1 MSNLH
6 KGFVYTN
13 ENCIGCNKCISV
25 CPVITA
31 NRAVEKDGSTVI
43 EVDGDKCIGCGACF
57 DACEHNARSYYDD
70 TEEFFADL
78 AKGQKI
84 SLLIA
89 PAFAA
94 NYPNEYKSILGGL
107 KKMGVNRIISVSFGA
122 DITTWAYIRYITE
135 HNFTGG
141 ISQPCPAVVNY
152 IEHYIPELL
161 PKLMPVQ
168 SPLMCAAIYLRKYMN
183 IQDKLAFISP
193 CIAKK
198 SEIDDPNNN
207 GYVNYNVTFDHLM
220 NYARTHHIKGDPV
233 GTEIE
238 YGLGSIYPMPGGL
251 KENVYWFCGED
262 LFIRQIEGEK
272 HVYHF
277 LDDYAKRIS
286 SNKELPF
293 MVDALNCAQG
303 CLYGT
308 GIEPQKADNDDI
320 LYEIQRI
327 KASSKKK
334 KAGSPWKESSSH
346 KQRLAALNRQFRQ
359 LNPNDFARK
368 YTDLS
373 AGNVIQRPNT
383 QELEAIFQS
392 LNKNS
397 AEQRKIN
404 CSACGY
410 STCQDMACAIH
421 NDCNVPSNCIHYVKD
436 TVEQEKAQL
445 QILSSEMEAANKEI
459 SDKNA
464 VISEMVSDAEKQF
477 TTLNQSI
484 SEMVNGNNSNAEES
498 SNISSNISSHMAD
511 VVSFCNNM
519 QDSFHMISN
528 LLLQLEDNNNSITQV
543 ANRTNLLS
551 LNASIEAARAGEAG
565 KGFAVVAD
573 EIKHLSETSKD
584 TALDSNKNKDAIVQ
598 AIEHLTT
605 EADHLM
611 EIVDDVNGRI
621 SNLAASTEEIAASA
635 SMIGEVSDELRNKF
649 EKLNNL

>member
-6 KGFVYTN
+6 KGFVFTN

-31 NRAVEKDGSTVI
+31 NRAVEKNGRTVI
-43 EVDGDKCIGCGACF
+43 DVDGDKCIGCGACF

-168 SPLMCAAIYLRKYMN
+168 SPLMCAAIYLRKYMH

-277 LDDYAKRIS
+277 LDDYAKRVS

-334 KAGSPWKESSSH
+334 KAGSPWKEKSSH
-346 KQRLAALNRQFRQ
+346 KQRLAALNHQFRQ
-359 LNPNDFARK
+359 LDPNDFARK
-368 YTDLS
+368 YSDLS
-373 AGNVIQRPNT
+373 AGNVIQRPDT
-383 QELEAIFQS
+383 KELEAIFQS
-392 LNKNS
+392 LNKNTT
-397 AEQRKIN
+397 EQRRIN

-421 NDCNVPSNCIHYVKD
+421 NNCNVPTNCIHYVKD

-445 QILSSEMEAANKEI
+445 QQLSSEMEAANKEI
-459 SDKNA
+459 SDKNTA
-464 VISEMVSDAEKQF
+464 IGEMVADAEKQF
-477 TTLNQSI
+477 NTLNQSI

-498 SNISSNISSHMAD
+498 SNISSHMAD
-511 VVSFCNNM
+511 VVSFCNSM
-519 QDSFHMISN
+519 QDSFQMISD
-528 LLLQLEDNNNSITQV
+528 LLLQLEDNNNNITQV

-584 TALDSNKNKDAIVQ
+584 TAQDSNKNKDAIVQ

-635 SMIGEVSDELRNKF
+635 SMIGEVSDELKNKF
-649 EKLNNL
+649 ERLNSL

>member
-277 LDDYAKRIS
+277 LDDYAKRVS
-286 SNKELPF
+286 SN
-293 MVDALNCAQG
+293 
-303 CLYGT
+303 
-308 GIEPQKADNDDI
+308 
-320 LYEIQRI
+320 
-327 KASSKKK
+327 
-334 KAGSPWKESSSH
+334 
-346 KQRLAALNRQFRQ
+346 
-359 LNPNDFARK
+359 
-368 YTDLS
+368 
-373 AGNVIQRPNT
+373 
-383 QELEAIFQS
+383 
-392 LNKNS
+392 
-397 AEQRKIN
+397 
-404 CSACGY
+404 
-410 STCQDMACAIH
+410 
-421 NDCNVPSNCIHYVKD
+421 
-436 TVEQEKAQL
+436 
-445 QILSSEMEAANKEI
+445 
-459 SDKNA
+459 
-464 VISEMVSDAEKQF
+464 
-477 TTLNQSI
+477 
-484 SEMVNGNNSNAEES
+484 
-498 SNISSNISSHMAD
+498 
-511 VVSFCNNM
+511 
-519 QDSFHMISN
+519 
-528 LLLQLEDNNNSITQV
+528 
-543 ANRTNLLS
+543 
-551 LNASIEAARAGEAG
+551 
-565 KGFAVVAD
+565 
-573 EIKHLSETSKD
+573 
-584 TALDSNKNKDAIVQ
+584 
-598 AIEHLTT
+598 
-605 EADHLM
+605 
-611 EIVDDVNGRI
+611 
-621 SNLAASTEEIAASA
+621 
-635 SMIGEVSDELRNKF
+635 
-649 EKLNNL
+649 